1 MSRTRLLTLIASIFL
16 GLGLLLWLSNSL
28 LQLYAGLAAISQLLA
43 NAVLGIIL
51 LLIIGLLAALIY
63 YGYLFLRPAQ
73 RQSGRSRPQ
82 APVEKTAAA
91 GETLR
96 AVRQQ
101 VDQIQDEVVRQVLR
115 DRSREIE
122 ENLARGELKVVVF
135 GTGSAGKTSLVNAL
149 LGRIVGQ
156 VGAPMGTTAA
166 GQTYRFQLR
175 EVPREIW
182 ITDTP
187 GILETGVAGT
197 EREQGARR
205 LATEADLL
213 LFVLDGDLRK
223 SEYEPL
229 RSLAMIGKRSIL
241 VFNKTDL
248 YAELD
253 QAAILERLRA
263 RVQNFLAPVDV
274 VAVAANPQTVTLDN
288 GDRFQPNPDILPLLR
303 RIATILREEGEDLI
317 ADNIL
322 LQSQRLGEEAR
333 TLIDVQRQQQAEKI
347 VDRYQWISAGVV
359 SVTPLPLVDLLAA
372 AAVNA
377 QMVVELGK
385 VYGCEMNIERGKE
398 LAMSLAKT
406 LVSLGVVR
414 GAIELFSIALQTN
427 AGTFIIGKAIQ
438 GATAAYLTRIA
449 GKSFIEYFRRN
460 QDWGD
465 GGMTDVVQA
474 QFQLNRRDEFVKV
487 FVKEAIA
494 RVVDPLR
501 KQP

>member
-1 MSRTRLLTLIASIFL
+1 MSRTQLLILIGSLLL

-28 LQLYAGLAAISQLLA
+28 LQLYTGLAAIAPLLA
-43 NAVLGIIL
+43 NAVLSIVLL
-51 LLIIGLLAALIY
+51 LLIGLASVLIY
-63 YGYLFLRPAQ
+63 YVYLFLRPAQ
-73 RQSGRSRPQ
+73 RQAGRSRPQ
-82 APVEKTAAA
+82 APVEKTEAA

-96 AVRQQ
+96 AVQQQ
-101 VDQIQDEVVRQVLR
+101 VDQIQDEVTRQVLR

-156 VGAPMGTTAA
+156 VGAPMGTTEA

-175 EVPREIW
+175 DVPREIW

-197 EREQGARR
+197 TREQGARH

-223 SEYEPL
+223 SEYDPL
-229 RSLAMIGKRSIL
+229 RSLSIIGKRSIL

-248 YAELD
+248 YTETD
-253 QAAILERLRA
+253 QEAILERLRA
-263 RVQNFLAPVDV
+263 RVQNFLAPTDV
-274 VAVAANPQTVTLDN
+274 VAVAANPHVITVDG
-288 GDRFQPNPDILPLLR
+288 GDRLQPDPDILPLLR
-303 RIATILREEGEDLI
+303 RMVTILREEGEDLI

-322 LQSQRLGEEAR
+322 LQSQRLGDEAR
-333 TLIDVQRQQQAEKI
+333 ALIAIQRQQQAEKI

-385 VYGCEMNIERGKE
+385 VYGCDMNINRGKE
-398 LAMSLAKT
+398 LATSLAKT
-406 LVSLGVVR
+406 LISLGVVR

-449 GKSFIEYFRRN
+449 GKSFIEYFRRD

-465 GGMTDVVQA
+465 GGMTDVVQE

-494 RVVDPLR
+494 RVVEPLR
-501 KQP
+501 NQP